1 MEEWLK
7 EGDAHLHKRVRRA
20 ILDAND
26 EVTGFADGTV
36 TGFLP
41 AELSDFT
48 SEFTGQPAAL
58 WHITYDASDMGEED
72 LEEVEVDDAIEAFTS
87 KAWSDADSLRQASEH
102 RRQLLQDASSPSAA
116 ESESEVL
123 SPDSDDDSD
132 EDYGRRGARATGRRE
147 RKKRAK
153 SRVRGSGTRRTGG
166 QTQSVAGNDVNPGK
180 IPAETDSGAV
190 ERSEGSRCE
199 RPEALGASVSAAGAF
214 VIGAARCHAAAR
226 LEAFAPRIAPS
237 VLGRIS
243 ALMDIGARMAER
255 AQGER
260 WVPALPNG
268 WSRARDSASGKIYYY
283 NKSTGAVQWAP
294 PLTAAEG
301 LGTALQVD
309 TAAVQSTANTLMAA
323 GAQGGE
329 EAAPAPSAGQT
340 GPICANANTDR
351 PVLDRVP
358 EDKSTPA
365 PSSLSMRGRCKQ
377 CKDQN
382 RSARL
387 CRAPRTEFVY
397 GMQRGLGHTAC
408 EWREE
413 ARCTEAPHTPQDIP
427 SLSVI
432 MNKTSRSS
440 TDIQERR
447 TVQPPKVRACV
458 LVCTLFL
465 PRPCASS

>member
-102 RRQLLQDASSPSAA
+102 RRQLLQNASSPSAA
-116 ESESEVL
+116 ESEDEVL
-123 SPDSDDDSD
+123 SPDPDDDSD
-132 EDYGRRGARATGRRE
+132 EDYGRGGARATGRRE
-147 RKKRAK
+147 REKKKAR
-153 SRVRGSGTRRTGG
+153 SRERNGKRRT
-166 QTQSVAGNDVNPGK
+166 QPVAGNDESPGK
-180 IPAETDSGAV
+180 IPAETESGAV
-190 ERSEGSRCE
+190 ERSDGSRCE
-199 RPEALGASVSAAGAF
+199 RPEALVASVSAAGAF

-237 VLGRIS
+237 VLARIS

-255 AQGER
+255 AQGEL
-260 WVPALPNG
+260 WVPALPSG
-268 WSRARDSASGKIYYY
+268 WSRAKDSASGKVYYY
-283 NKSTGAVQWAP
+283 NKSTGAVQWAL
-294 PLTAAEG
+294 PLTAAEE
-301 LGTALQVD
+301 LGTAFQVD
-309 TAAVQSTANTLMAA
+309 TAAVRSTANTLMAA
-323 GAQGGE
+323 GAQRSE
-329 EAAPAPSAGQT
+329 EAAPARGAGQT
-340 GPICANANTDR
+340 GPICAKANTDR

-358 EDKSTPA
+358 EEESTPA
-365 PSSLSMRGRCKQ
+365 PSLLSMRGRCKQ